1 MKSLVSIAAFMKKN
15 IKAFRGYSK
24 SDMLNWANWHASN
37 KSLAYVEKDGKVIAA
52 GSARQINQAIL
63 GLMSDEIKTIR
74 DIAYYMN
81 DPQGEICYSDQA
93 ACKDSKAFFSLL
105 VAMRARFPTAK
116 TFIFKKSKS
125 MTKLKSYSFEKFMN
139 KAQQVNRLERQG

>member
-24 SDMLNWANWHASN
+24 SDMLNWATWHASN

-63 GLMSDEIKTIR
+63 ELMSDDIKLIR
-74 DIAYYMN
+74 DIAYYM
-81 DPQGEICYSDQA
+81 DDAQGDIVYSDQA
-93 ACKDSKAFFSLL
+93 ACKDSKAFFGLL

-116 TFIFKKSKS
+116 TFIFKRQKSL
-125 MTKLKSYSFEKFMN
+125 TKLKKYNFERFMEIGQN
-139 KAQQVNRLERQG
+139 KLL